1 MPPLSPEQSL
11 YFRDEFRRAR
21 AAAVRD
27 AEAWHAVVVGVERLV
42 AVVAPG
48 KTLNQA
54 AAHVCAVAAP
64 SPLATEIPAAF
75 RAAHTPFDV
84 LYHLVRNARNAAL
97 HEGAF
102 ARRLTRH
109 AIELCLVLEHALTPM
124 SDRVSDY
131 MVRDP
136 VIAELWQPVSFVRQ
150 TMLVNSFSYLPVA
163 PSAEETEWRLVSDLA
178 VARYIRGDGSTGQAA
193 RLATPLAQAIATGGL
208 TRHEAHVCRP
218 DASITA
224 VVRDVSSERPV
235 LVVAADGT
243 RLLGILTP
251 FDLL

>member
-1 MPPLSPEQSL
+1 M
-11 YFRDEFRRAR
+11 
-21 AAAVRD
+21 
-27 AEAWHAVVVGVERLV
+27 
-42 AVVAPG
+42 
-48 KTLNQA
+48 
-54 AAHVCAVAAP
+54 
-64 SPLATEIPAAF
+64 
-75 RAAHTPFDV
+75 

-97 HEGAF
+97 HESAF